1 MPRYPITLTREEKA
15 ALTKLCNTGSPTNK
29 EFKYAR
35 ALLLCD
41 QGEYAD
47 YKWDLAQTAAAVGM
61 TERSLINLR
70 QRFTRQGMA
79 ALQRKPY
86 KQRARVFDTDFE
98 AQLTQILASAPPEG
112 HRRWTLKLLAE
123 RVLELKLVDS
133 VSVMT
138 IQRALKHL
146 KQTQGESQV
155 KPKSKSRSA
164 QRKATQA

>member
-1 MPRYPITLTREEKA
+1 MQHRLPY
-15 ALTKLCNTGSPTNK
+15 
-29 EFKYAR
+29 
-35 ALLLCD
+35 
-41 QGEYAD
+41 QH

-61 TERSLINLR
+61 TKRSLINLR

-123 RVLELKLVDS
+123 RVLKLKLVDS

-164 QRKATQA
+164 QRKATEA